1 MKTIGITSLPQE
13 KSTMKT
19 IEINGKGMIL
29 GDYGNPSAAI
39 SGAPPLPEAEF
50 LKRLARAMEMEELY
64 RGVVANM
71 RKILKEQGD

>member
-1 MKTIGITSLPQE
+1 MRTIGVINLPKE

-19 IEINGKGMIL
+19 IEINGKGLIL
-29 GDYGNPSAAI
+29 GDYGKPSAAI

-50 LKRLARAMEMEELY
+50 LKRLAHAMELEELY
-64 RGVVANM
+64 REVVANM